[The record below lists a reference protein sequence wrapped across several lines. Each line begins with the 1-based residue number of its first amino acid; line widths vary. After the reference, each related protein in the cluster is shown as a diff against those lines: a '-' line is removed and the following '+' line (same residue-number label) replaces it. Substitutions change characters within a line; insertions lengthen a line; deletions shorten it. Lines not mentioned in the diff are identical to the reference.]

1 MQVND
6 VTAGGHSA
14 EEVICYYS
22 WRTLCCRWIMLLL
35 LVDTLLQ
42 MYDVITAIG
51 HSTCKFVMLLQ
62 LVDTLLKMYDVIIA
76 GGHSAADV

>member
-1 MQVND
+1 
-6 VTAGGHSA
+6 
-14 EEVICYYS
+14 
-22 WRTLCCRWIMLLL
+22 MLLL